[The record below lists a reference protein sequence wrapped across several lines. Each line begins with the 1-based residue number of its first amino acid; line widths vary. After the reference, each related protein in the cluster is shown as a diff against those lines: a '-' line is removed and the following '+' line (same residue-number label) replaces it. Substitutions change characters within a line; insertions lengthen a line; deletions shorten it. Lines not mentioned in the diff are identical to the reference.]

1 MASIGR
7 CPECGHDGIPILY
20 GLPLAKARVMAV
32 RGHLRLGGCVVSADD
47 PQWECSN
54 CKQLWRDPE
63 GAARA
68 LSALFARP
76 QEFSAAPRHRKRRWP
91 GGLRRV

>member
-1 MASIGR
+1 MASSGR
-7 CPECGHDGIPILY
+7 CPACGHDGIPILY
-20 GLPLAKARVMAV
+20 GLPITKARVMAML
-32 RGHLRLGGCVVSADD
+32 GQIRLGGCTVSADD
-47 PQWECSN
+47 PQWECSS

-76 QEFSAAPRHRKRRWP
+76 AY
-91 GGLRRV
+91 

>member
-1 MASIGR
+1 M
-7 CPECGHDGIPILY
+7 
-20 GLPLAKARVMAV
+20 AKARVMAV
-32 RGHLRLGGCVVSADD
+32 RGDIRLGGCVVSADD
-47 PQWECSN
+47 PQWECSR

-76 QEFSAAPRHRKRRWP
+76 QEVRAAPRYRKRRWSV
-91 GGLRRV
+91 GRWT